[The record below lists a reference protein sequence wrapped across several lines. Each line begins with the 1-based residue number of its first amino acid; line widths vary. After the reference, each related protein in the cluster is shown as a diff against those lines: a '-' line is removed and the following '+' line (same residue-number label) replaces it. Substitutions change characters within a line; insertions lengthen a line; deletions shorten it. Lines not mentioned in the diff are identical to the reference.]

1 MSKIRKFN
9 RTKQQIKEQQI
20 SFLLEDAE
28 KNLEEYKKVVYQ
40 EEPDSEP
47 ELEEEEYSAEEIE
60 EEPEIKKPKKK
71 AEKRKN
77 NISDYINKD
86 AKRHKR

>member
-28 KNLEEYKKVVYQ
+28 KNLEEYKKN
-40 EEPDSEP
+40 PR
-47 ELEEEEYSAEEIE
+47 LERKTTIWRE
-60 EEPEIKKPKKK
+60 KK
-71 AEKRKN
+71 N
-77 NISDYINKD
+77 
-86 AKRHKR
+86 